1 VRLLGRGRTRS
12 GVTVMKGAVLTAA
25 QKRATAAFVVSK
37 RPSLSLRE
45 TLLSV
50 GARAHPQRGDGDEGR
65 RVDGGAEAGH
75 GGVRGVRGGVEQRR
89 QRPDHLGGE
98 PLPQAGMSDFA
109 ATGFNSKAT
118 WFGI

>member
-1 VRLLGRGRTRS
+1 MGP
-12 GVTVMKGAVLTAA
+12 KGPSSHYPRRNCWERPIEFQGAA
-25 QKRATAAFVVSK
+25 GAA
-37 RPSLSLRE
+37 
-45 TLLSV
+45 V